1 MSLGAWAGLAISA
14 VAAWLLWDERALWF
28 SCAVGTGM
36 IQLLTVRAM
45 QNQRNEG
52 AGLDGISDWIAWVNM
67 IAFIAACGLFIAG
80 FII

>member
-1 MSLGAWAGLAISA
+1 
-14 VAAWLLWDERALWF
+14 
-28 SCAVGTGM
+28 
-36 IQLLTVRAM
+36 M